1 MTGFDTFCYLIW
13 PRLVLCI
20 RSVYWHAMLGN
31 NLSAKI
37 NTEPAVII
45 SLSTANIITTQAT
58 DLSNSKP
65 KYIYA
70 WFIIATNDLPHS
82 KLYWDRW
89 SYTLIMHL
97 CRCLVYNW
105 TFWSQKQQRCLPW
118 FFGGAHQIH
127 KCFNFWWSD
136 MLLQQFA
143 VIMKQRSHR
152 VLSENVIANLLLHE
166 RELLCN
172 PLLSTYINVDI
183 FSSVNTEFYVITMF
197 QPISDSLTDSFTD
210 SLTCS

>member
-1 MTGFDTFCYLIW
+1 
-13 PRLVLCI
+13 
-20 RSVYWHAMLGN
+20 MLGN